1 MSYDGYDSDGD
12 VSRYLQSPGREMYL
26 LDLPDEHE
34 AITHPG
40 AGHIDQH
47 VQMPDQAPEM
57 GLEGPTIDAG
67 QHQATADD
75 VEQNARLP
83 VPVMNVE
90 HQPPQALILGVEQ
103 QPELGFQALILGVEQ
118 QRALSFQTQI
128 IADANHQAAT
138 IDDIEHHQTPA
149 TDAEH
154 QPAQV
159 LILGVEQQTA
169 QILDIEHQQ
178 APLATNDVEHQT
190 PATDNVEHHV
200 TPVIEEVE
208 HHQTPAMEDVQLSQ
222 GTASQE
228 PYIILVP
235 ALEHVDNSSWVYEM
249 LAEEDRVIFPPPS
262 PPLEEESP
270 VEHEVDLP
278 TFEDDDF
285 DYVPFVHG
293 ELDCTRCHTVR
304 EVIHQTDH
312 RKLSFI
318 VHTADQGSF
327 LHAIIHRMSPDANGQ
342 FITDELAY
350 VDFRNHTPWSVRDFI
365 ESSVED
371 LREIFSDRVQ
381 DLSSN
386 ISAAPPI
393 DGDSHVEL
401 EINMMENIPIPT
413 AVDDANAAGAAPRS
427 PLQPVMEEVQTI
439 NAPEASFKDFSL
451 PVTLAEENNNA
462 ESKFKPTDMLGF
474 TPDILESSHV
484 KPYDPDS
491 DTNVLLYPS
500 MIEKMRER
508 EQARVSNLT
517 MEDAPQVFEDINEEI
532 AREEP
537 DFSKMASFTKLCRKN
552 NIYRKHTSRINDLN
566 RKIGKLYELRLN
578 CVSTKQLLSI
588 KRKFI
593 AYKQEKEN
601 LFAIIGMGL
610 QDIEHNNDD
619 NAAPGPSGS
628 H

>member
-12 VSRYLQSPGREMYL
+12 VSRYLQSPGPESHL
-26 LDLPDEHE
+26 LDLSDEHQ
-34 AITHPG
+34 AITYPG
-40 AGHIDQH
+40 SGHIDH
-47 VQMPDQAPEM
+47 VQMPEM
-57 GLEGPTIDAG
+57 DLQGATIDAG
-67 QHQATADD
+67 QQQASPVEFVGFHQAPAVD
-75 VEQNARLP
+75 VEQNAGPP
-83 VPVMNVE
+83 VPVMDVE

-103 QPELGFQALILGVEQ
+103 QP
-118 QRALSFQTQI
+118 ALSFQTQQ
-128 IADANHQAAT
+128 IADANHQAET

-154 QPAQV
+154 QPAQA

-169 QILDIEHQQ
+169 QVLDIEHHQ
-178 APLATNDVEHQT
+178 APPTNNDVEHQT
-190 PATDNVEHHV
+190 STTDNVQHHDA
-200 TPVIEEVE
+200 PAIEEVE
-208 HHQTPAMEDVQLSQ
+208 HHQAPAMEDIELSQ

-235 ALEHVDNSSWVYEM
+235 AVEHVDNSSWVHEM
-249 LAEEDRVIFPPPS
+249 LTEEDRVIFPPPS

-270 VEHEVDLP
+270 VENEVDLP

-304 EVIHQTDH
+304 EVIHQSDH

-327 LHAIIHRMSPDANGQ
+327 LHAIIHRMSPGANGQ
-342 FITDELAY
+342 FITDQLAY
-350 VDFRNHTPWSVRDFI
+350 VDFCNHTTSSVRDFI

-371 LREIFSDRVQ
+371 LREIFSERVQ

-393 DGDSHVEL
+393 DDDSHVEL
-401 EINMMENIPIPT
+401 EINTMENIPSPT
-413 AVDDANAAGAAPRS
+413 AVDDANAAEAAPRS

-439 NAPEASFKDFSL
+439 NAPEASFKDFPL

-474 TPDILESSHV
+474 IPDILESSHV

-500 MIEKMRER
+500 MIEKLRER
-508 EQARVSNLT
+508 EQDRVSNLT
-517 MEDAPQVFEDINEEI
+517 MEDAPQI
-532 AREEP
+532 
-537 DFSKMASFTKLCRKN
+537 T
-552 NIYRKHTSRINDLN
+552 DLN

-578 CVSTKQLLSI
+578 C
-588 KRKFI
+588 
-593 AYKQEKEN
+593 
-601 LFAIIGMGL
+601 
-610 QDIEHNNDD
+610 DIEHNNDD